1 MELQAQVRTV
11 LGKSTKNLKNQGLVP
26 AEFYGRGFPNQTLT
40 VVKGDFEKVLKTAG
54 ESTVI
59 TLLVDGKKHPSIIHD
74 IQHDFISGEVIHVD
88 FYGVH
93 MDEKISA
100 HVPIEFAGEA
110 PAVKAHGGVLIK
122 AVDEVEV
129 EALPADLPHSFVIDL
144 AALVEINQSVYVKDL
159 PVPKN
164 VKILL
169 DGETALV
176 TVMPPLKEEE
186 VVAPVMDVSDVKVE
200 TEEKKAERDAGKAE
214 AESEKS

>member
-1 MELQAQVRTV
+1 MELQAQLRTV

-26 AEFYGRGFPNQTLT
+26 AEFYGRGFPNQTLS
-40 VVKGDFEKVLKTAG
+40 VSKGDFEKVLKTAG

-74 IQHDFISGEVIHVD
+74 IQHDFISGEIIHVD

-100 HVPIEFAGEA
+100 HVPIEFTGEA
-110 PAVKAHGGVLIK
+110 PAVKSHGGVLIK

-144 AALVEINQSVYVKDL
+144 GALAELNQSVYVKDL

-186 VVAPVMDVSDVKVE
+186 VVAPVMDVADVKVE

-214 AESEKS
+214 AESEKA

>member
-1 MELQAQVRTV
+1 MELQAQIRTV
-11 LGKSTKNLKNQGLVP
+11 LGKSTKNLKNQGLIP

-40 VVKGDFEKVLKTAG
+40 VAKADFEKVLKTAG

-74 IQHDFISGEVIHVD
+74 IQHDFISGEVIHAD

-100 HVPIEFAGEA
+100 HVPIEFTGEA

-122 AVDEVEV
+122 AVDEIEV

-144 AALVEINQSVYVKDL
+144 GALAEINQSIYVKDL

-164 VKILL
+164 VKMIL

-186 VVAPVMDVSDVKVE
+186 VVAPVLDVADVKVE

-214 AESEKS
+214 AESEKA